1 MSIDHA
7 TKEIKDLMIG
17 LSLIEKRTI
26 AEVAKIETFWD
37 EYKLQ
42 IYKHEKS
49 IRDRQI
55 HYSEQ
60 IKLLLKLIEEH
71 NKIVEKQNKKIES
84 LEEQIKQLRKTT
96 KEK

>member
-1 MSIDHA
+1 MSTDHA

-26 AEVAKIETFWD
+26 QKVSKAEEL
-37 EYKLQ
+37 Y
-42 IYKHEKS
+42 
-49 IRDRQI
+49 
-55 HYSEQ
+55 EQ
-60 IKLLLKLIEEH
+60 IQLETAYRIRSLTEGILNCHRKFEQLLS
-71 NKIVEKQNKKIES
+71 IVEKQDKKIES